1 MKTLFLIKTCAVVSF
16 LLLAACA
23 GGATSRTP
31 TVSRDELAME
41 QREQETIVKNEQVR
55 KTSAE
60 GASLTREQML
70 ARLREVGERVIPA
83 GERICAELR
92 GTKAKCVF
100 PLALDKDSTND
111 VNAYTDG
118 QKLVVSPAM
127 MRFADKEELAV
138 VIAHEYAHAIMG
150 HPGKT
155 QQNVAVG
162 GLLGMA
168 ADMLAQS
175 QGINTGGGFSKL
187 GAQTS
192 LLRYSQGFEREADY
206 IGLYVLARAGYPVS
220 EAKKLWRRMAT
231 VNPQGIYN
239 SSTHPTTAERYLLL
253 DKTAQEIR
261 AKQEAGLPLLP
272 ERLPEE
278 D

>member
-1 MKTLFLIKTCAVVSF
+1 MRYLLLFFS

-31 TVSRDELAME
+31 TVSRDELALE
-41 QREQETIVKNEQVR
+41 QREQETIARNEQNKKV
-55 KTSAE
+55 SAE
-60 GASLTREQML
+60 GASMTREQML
-70 ARLREVGERVIPA
+70 ARLREVAEKVNPA
-83 GERICAELR
+83 GQRICQELR
-92 GTKAKCVF
+92 GAGAKCNF
-100 PLALDKDSTND
+100 PIALDKDSATEI
-111 VNAYTDG
+111 NAYTDG

-138 VIAHEYAHAIMG
+138 VIAHEYAHAVMA

-175 QGINTGGGFSKL
+175 QGINTGGALGKF
-187 GAQTS
+187 GAQS
-192 LLRYSQGFEREADY
+192 AVLRYSQGFEREADY
-206 IGLYVLARAGYPVS
+206 IGMYILARAGYPTA
-220 EAKKLWRRMAT
+220 EAKRLWRRMAT

-253 DKTAQEIR
+253 DKTSQEIS
-261 AKQEAGLPLLP
+261 AKKASGAPLLP
-272 ERLPEE
+272 EKLPEE

>member
-1 MKTLFLIKTCAVVSF
+1 MRYSLVLLS
-16 LLLAACA
+16 LLLTACA

-41 QREQETIVKNEQVR
+41 QREQETLVRNEQAK

-60 GASLTREQML
+60 GAAMTREQML

-83 GERICAELR
+83 GQRICQELH
-92 GTKAKCVF
+92 GAGANCNF
-100 PLALDKDSTND
+100 PIALDKDSSND
-111 VNAYTDG
+111 VNAYTNG
-118 QKLVVSPAM
+118 KKLVVSPAM

-155 QQNVAVG
+155 QQNATVG
-162 GLLGMA
+162 GLIGMA

-175 QGINTGGGFSKL
+175 QGINTGGALGKL
-187 GAQTS
+187 GVQSAV
-192 LLRYSQGFEREADY
+192 LRYSQGFEREADY
-206 IGLYVLARAGYPVS
+206 IGIYVLARAGYPTA

-253 DKTAQEIR
+253 DKTAQEIK
-261 AKQEAGLPLLP
+261 AKKEAGAPLLP

-278 D
+278 K